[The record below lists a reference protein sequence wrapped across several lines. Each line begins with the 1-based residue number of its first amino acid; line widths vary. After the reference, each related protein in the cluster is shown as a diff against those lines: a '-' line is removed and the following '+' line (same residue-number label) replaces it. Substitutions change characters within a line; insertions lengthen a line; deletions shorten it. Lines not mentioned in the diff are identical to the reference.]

1 MKNSHKNQVVL
12 IIAPHPDD
20 EVLGCGGLIS
30 KVKAQ
35 NGKVHV
41 LCFTVGNTK
50 QYGGYSHS
58 KKRIEE
64 MNKVMK
70 YLKVDS
76 FNMALTG
83 DEYHLKLD
91 RVPQKKLI
99 DIIEKGEISIST
111 INPDMICI
119 PFIGSTN
126 QDHVA
131 VAKAS
136 FTACRPV
143 KDTRKGIT
151 KIVLSYEQ
159 PEINWTRKRF
169 HPNFFIDI
177 SKELKTKQK
186 ALSLYSS
193 QVRSKNHPRT
203 PNTIERMAE
212 LRGNEIGVKYAEAYE
227 CHRFIF

>member
-20 EVLGCGGLIS
+20 EVLGCGGLIFQ
-30 KVKAQ
+30 VKAQ